1 MWGAGVPPTFAGVTD
16 TEPTPI
22 PPGLSGDRDVAD
34 ESIGRLPL
42 VVYLVL
48 AMVVAGGTVDL
59 LLDRPTSLFTP
70 HVLFELTLI
79 LVSLGSLVVLAL
91 KWRRTSA
98 RLAGS
103 ERSLAAARRSLEERR
118 AERDAW
124 RQSAEGALAGLG
136 QAIDR
141 QFVIW
146 ELTPTEAEVAL
157 LLLKGL
163 GHKQI
168 AGATGRSERTIR
180 QHAVAVYHKAGLGG
194 RAELAAYFL
203 QDLML
208 PNERGRREPDV
219 ADPT

>member
-1 MWGAGVPPTFAGVTD
+1 MKS
-16 TEPTPI
+16 TP
-22 PPGLSGDRDVAD
+22 SADRDDLA
-34 ESIGRLPL
+34 EQGERLPL

-59 LLDRPTSLFTP
+59 LLDRPTSLFTT

-79 LVSLGSLVVLAL
+79 LVSLASLVVLAL

-103 ERSLAAARRSLEERR
+103 ERSLADARRSLDERR

-124 RQSAEGALAGLG
+124 RRSAEGALAGLG
-136 QAIDR
+136 RAIDR
-141 QFVIW
+141 QFVAW

-157 LLLKGL
+157 FLLKGL

-194 RAELAAYFL
+194 RAELAAFFL

-208 PNERGRREPDV
+208 PKGRDGGEPDV
-219 ADPT
+219 GETT

>member
-1 MWGAGVPPTFAGVTD
+1 MNS
-16 TEPTPI
+16 TP
-22 PPGLSGDRDVAD
+22 SADRDDLA
-34 ESIGRLPL
+34 EKGERLPL

-59 LLDRPTSLFTP
+59 LLDRPTSLFTT

-79 LVSLGSLVVLAL
+79 LVSLASLVVLAL

-103 ERSLAAARRSLEERR
+103 ERSLADARRSLDERR

-124 RQSAEGALAGLG
+124 RRSAEGALAGLG
-136 QAIDR
+136 RAIDR
-141 QFVIW
+141 QFVAW

-194 RAELAAYFL
+194 RAELAAFFL

-208 PNERGRREPDV
+208 PKARDGGEPDV
-219 ADPT
+219 GETT

>member
-1 MWGAGVPPTFAGVTD
+1 MSENTPFLMNSDPTV
-16 TEPTPI
+16 
-22 PPGLSGDRDVAD
+22 DRDD
-34 ESIGRLPL
+34 SGEPGQRLPP

-48 AMVVAGGTVDL
+48 AMVVAGGTIDL
-59 LLDRPTSLFTP
+59 LLDRPTSLFTT

-79 LVSLGSLVVLAL
+79 LVSLGSLVALAL

-103 ERSLAAARRSLEERR
+103 ERSLAAARRSLDERR

-124 RQSAEGALAGLG
+124 RRSAEGALAGLG

-141 QFVIW
+141 QFAVW

-194 RAELAAYFL
+194 RAELAAFFL

-208 PNERGRREPDV
+208 PKERGGDEPAV
-219 ADPT
+219 VDPT

>member
-1 MWGAGVPPTFAGVTD
+1 MEPPIADDGDEPGGATQ
-16 TEPTPI
+16 
-22 PPGLSGDRDVAD
+22 
-34 ESIGRLPL
+34 RLPG
-42 VVYLVL
+42 VVYWIL
-48 AMVVAGGTVDL
+48 AMVAVGGTVDL

-79 LVSLGSLVVLAL
+79 LVSLTSLVQLAL
-91 KWRRTSA
+91 QWRRTSA

-103 ERSLAAARRSLEERR
+103 ERSLADAQRSLEERK

-124 RQSAEGALAGLG
+124 RKSAEGALAGLG

-141 QFVIW
+141 QFAAW
-146 ELTPTEAEVAL
+146 GLTPTEAEVAL
-157 LLLKGL
+157 FLLKGL

-168 AGATGRSERTIR
+168 AGMTGRSERTIR
-180 QHAVAVYHKAGLGG
+180 QHAVAVYHKAGVGG

-208 PNERGRREPDV
+208 PNGGEARE
-219 ADPT
+219 